1 MSGKRGIK
9 FKIILNSFLSILIFA
24 VFLLWISNIYWESL
38 MHNKKDILQ
47 DIVQVGKTVTS
58 HFIELEKKGT
68 LSRDEAQTKAK
79 EIINAIRYGGNEYIF
94 ITNTKAY
101 QVLNPVKPELSG
113 KDMSQFKDP
122 NGFKLY
128 IELANLAQK
137 SGTGFIEYMF
147 PKAGSSV
154 PIAKLSFI
162 HYFPEWDWIVGTG
175 LYMDDVTNSMT
186 KFLRILLF
194 SCLFCIVT
202 FVLVG
207 LFFANSVVKPLAEVC
222 LSLVNASNSLLQ
234 KSDELKVSSGRV
246 KAFSKE
252 QESSIQTTAAAISE
266 ITSMIGKTTQLT
278 SSSAELANSI
288 SGKAEKVE
296 VSMKD
301 LIASMKGIQEAS
313 SKLKEIEKIINEIES
328 KTKVINEIVSKTEL
342 LSLNAAIEA
351 ARAGEHGKGFS
362 IVAEEVGN
370 LAQMSGAA
378 AKEINNLLEQSL
390 KKVHTV
396 VEDVKNKIDESLTSA
411 RKSVT
416 TGSKTVENCRNV
428 LEEIQAYSAQLN
440 NMVTSIST
448 ASLESS
454 LGVEEISK
462 ALMKLNSATQIN
474 AKAANCC
481 SDAYSILSE
490 QVHKLRTSATSLRQ
504 VIGGNLIL
512 DKFIW
517 KDAYALDIPS
527 MDGEHKI
534 LINKIN
540 NLADA
545 FAQKSDLKSAF
556 QDLAEYTQKHFAH
569 EEDYMR
575 SISYPS
581 LNSHQKLH
589 TNLLAQVKKFG
600 EQINSETINPDELM
614 NFLNDWLLRHILG
627 TDMKYAKYV
636 KEGNNDFKNTF

>member
-147 PKAGSSV
+147 SKAGSSV

-288 SGKAEKVE
+288 SGKAEQGE

-342 LSLNAAIEA
+342 LSLNASIEA
-351 ARAGEHGKGFS
+351 ARAGEHGKGFAV
-362 IVAEEVGN
+362 VAEEVGN
-370 LAQMSGAA
+370 LAHMSGKSSGEIQELLQKSREEVQRILVQTIQKVEEGQKRTVKVAESFADIVVGVKDINLQMSQVSDAT
-378 AKEINNLLEQSL
+378 KEQEIGVKQIANAMGQLDQLAFKNTGESENSL
-390 KKVHTV
+390 KAT
-396 VEDVKNKIDESLTSA
+396 
-411 RKSVT
+411 
-416 TGSKTVENCRNV
+416 
-428 LEEIQAYSAQLN
+428 
-440 NMVTSIST
+440 
-448 ASLESS
+448 
-454 LGVEEISK
+454 EEISQ
-462 ALMKLNSATQIN
+462 ASLHLNEIVDKTEI
-474 AKAANCC
+474 
-481 SDAYSILSE
+481 
-490 QVHKLRTSATSLRQ
+490 
-504 VIGGNLIL
+504 VIYG
-512 DKFIW
+512 K
-517 KDAYALDIPS
+517 K
-527 MDGEHKI
+527 K
-534 LINKIN
+534 K
-540 NLADA
+540 
-545 FAQKSDLKSAF
+545 KSA
-556 QDLAEYTQKHFAH
+556 
-569 EEDYMR
+569 
-575 SISYPS
+575 
-581 LNSHQKLH
+581 
-589 TNLLAQVKKFG
+589 
-600 EQINSETINPDELM
+600 
-614 NFLNDWLLRHILG
+614 
-627 TDMKYAKYV
+627 
-636 KEGNNDFKNTF
+636 